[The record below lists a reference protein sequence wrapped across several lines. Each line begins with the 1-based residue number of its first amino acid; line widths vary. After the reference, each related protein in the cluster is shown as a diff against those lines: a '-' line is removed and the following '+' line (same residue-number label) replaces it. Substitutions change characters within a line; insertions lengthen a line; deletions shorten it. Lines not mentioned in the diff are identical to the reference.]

1 VTPAGEHLV
10 LIAEDDPSVLMTL
23 EWILGD
29 EGFGVVTA
37 RDGREAMQLATA
49 RRPDV
54 ILLDQVMPKMTGK
67 EVLSALRKDDAT
79 RDIPVFVLTG
89 MTPDDQDD
97 WVGAHF
103 IAKPFSPDDLVKR
116 IRRVLE
122 SGARS
127 A

>member
-89 MTPDDQDD
+89 MTPDDRDD
-97 WVGAHF
+97 WAGAHF
-103 IAKPFSPDDLVKR
+103 IAKPFSPDDLVMR